1 MQLKIIFT
9 VINVLSIILLH
20 IIAFIIRPEKN
31 YLKTTK
37 KLLLSAT
44 VAIFANILIANAIS
58 IEFANFAFCLYFA
71 FLDWIIYYLCLFS
84 IEYTK
89 RDGLLKVYKPL
100 VVFFCFID
108 TLLLFSNLI
117 NPKIYSVIGDI
128 DESGLHYF
136 YTKPYLPYF
145 MHLILDYFIVVTGI
159 IVLIVALY
167 QSYDFYRMKYFLV
180 IVKMN
185 FQITYFSPPIK

>member
-84 IEYTK
+84 I
-89 RDGLLKVYKPL
+89 
-100 VVFFCFID
+100 
-108 TLLLFSNLI
+108 SN
-117 NPKIYSVIGDI
+117 
-128 DESGLHYF
+128 
-136 YTKPYLPYF
+136 
-145 MHLILDYFIVVTGI
+145 I
-159 IVLIVALY
+159 I
-167 QSYDFYRMKYFLV
+167 
-180 IVKMN
+180 
-185 FQITYFSPPIK
+185 